1 MCEFQIPNCFM
12 PRVIGIDPGT
22 VSVDIC
28 GLDAGAVF
36 VDRTLPTAD
45 ALANPAVIIDI
56 LDAAHRTA
64 PLDLIAG
71 PSGYGLPLTRA
82 QDLTETDL
90 RLAYLAPEGESGGI
104 GGLRSLMRALKAT
117 TLPVVLTPGVI
128 HLPTVPAHRKV
139 NRVDMGT
146 ADKVCAVALALHEQA
161 ERRGCGAGDSSL
173 ILLELGGA
181 FSAAIAVEHGRIVDG
196 QGGTSGPLG
205 IRAAGAL
212 DGEVAFLAG
221 SISKRLLFG
230 GGAAAIAGNPDGS
243 AESLATATTDRG
255 RLARDAYFESV
266 VKAVAMLTAI
276 APSASEVILSGRVA
290 ELPGVRE
297 TIAALLTALKSP
309 LSVRPLIGFAKTAKA
324 AAQGAAL
331 IADGLAGG
339 RASPLVDTLGIREA
353 RGTVLDH
360 LHVVDPSTA
369 RARLGIV

>member
-1 MCEFQIPNCFM
+1 M

-36 VDRTLPTAD
+36 LDRTLPTAG

-56 LDAAHRTA
+56 LEAAHRAA
-64 PLDLIAG
+64 PLDLVAG

-82 QDLTETDL
+82 QDLTDIDL

-104 GGLRSLMRALKAT
+104 GGLRSLIRALKTT

-128 HLPTVPAHRKV
+128 HLETVPAHRKV

-146 ADKVCAVALALHEQA
+146 ADKVCAVALAVHEQA
-161 ERRGCGAGDSSL
+161 ERRGAGAADISL

-196 QGGTSGPLG
+196 LGGTSGPLG

-221 SISKRLLFG
+221 SISKRSLFG
-230 GGAAAIAGNPDGS
+230 GGAAAIAGRPDGS
-243 AESLATATTDRG
+243 AESLANATTGRD
-255 RLARDAYFESV
+255 RLAWDAYLESA
-266 VKAVAMLTAI
+266 VKAVAMLIAI
-276 APSASEVILSGRVA
+276 APTASEVILSGRVA
-290 ELPGVRE
+290 DLPGVRE
-297 TIAALLTALKSP
+297 TIAAHLTALKSP
-309 LSVRPLIGFAKTAKA
+309 LLVRPLVGFAKTAKA

-331 IADGLAGG
+331 VADGLAGG
-339 RASPLVDTLGIREA
+339 RASPLVETLGIRNA

>member
-1 MCEFQIPNCFM
+1 M
-12 PRVIGIDPGT
+12 PRVVGIDPGT

-28 GLDAGAVF
+28 GLDDGAVF

-45 ALANPAVIIDI
+45 ALANPAVIVDI

-64 PLDLIAG
+64 PLDLVAG
-71 PSGYGLPLTRA
+71 PSGYGLPLARA

-104 GGLRSLMRALKAT
+104 GGLRSLMRALKTT

-128 HLPTVPAHRKV
+128 HLETVPAHRKV

-146 ADKVCAVALALHEQA
+146 ADKVCAVALAVHEQA
-161 ERRGCGAGDSSL
+161 ERRGCGAGDISL

-196 QGGTSGPLG
+196 LGGTSGPLG

-212 DGEVAFLAG
+212 DGEVAYLAG
-221 SISKRLLFG
+221 RIEKRLLFG
-230 GGAAAIAGNPDGS
+230 GGAAAIAGRPDGS
-243 AESLATATTDRG
+243 AESLANATTDRG
-255 RLARDAYFESV
+255 RLAWDAYLESAA
-266 VKAVAMLTAI
+266 KAVAMLIAI

-290 ELPGVRE
+290 DLPGVRE
-297 TIAALLTALKSP
+297 TLAARLTSRHRTLP
-309 LSVRPLIGFAKTAKA
+309 VRPLIGFAKTAKA

-339 RASPLVDTLGIREA
+339 RASPLVETLGIRDA

-360 LHVVDPSTA
+360 LHVVDPSAA